1 MKKTFF
7 FAAAALALASC
18 SQDEVLEV
26 NRGEA
31 ISFRP
36 IVNSVTR
43 AYSAGPIT
51 GFETGDK
58 FNVYA
63 DFGSAMYFQADFTRG
78 TAPEDGFWSAAKYY
92 WPNDISATKA
102 MTFTAV
108 FGGTQTAGTAGEV
121 ANFSPAASADAQ
133 VDLLLAKHVSKVKE
147 TPVLLNFRHALSQ
160 IAVKV
165 ANTEANF
172 KITVSG
178 VRVGYVAQTGTLT
191 YTGDATDTRE
201 TGSKNAT
208 LIAQTDWD
216 NTAATS
222 ANANK
227 YDQTVTATELTGV
240 VEAASA
246 VALTGY
252 NSWLLLP
259 QVLTDAE
266 NKYVTTATT
275 ASVASA
281 DPDLA
286 GSYIALK
293 MKVENYNGSAVTGTV
308 VSEQWCYWPITT
320 SWLPGYKYTY
330 TINAG
335 SGGYQ
340 PADTNNDGKLDPV
353 LDNAVIWFSPSCT
366 IDAWVEDTAIEV
378 KNS

>member
-1 MKKTFF
+1 MKKSLF

-26 NRGEA
+26 NQGQA

-36 IVNSVTR
+36 IVNNITR

-51 GFETGDK
+51 SFDTGDK

-63 DFGSAMYFQADFTRG
+63 DFGSAMYFQDDFTRG
-78 TAPEDGFWSAAKYY
+78 SSPEDGFWSAAKYY
-92 WPNDISATKA
+92 WPNDISATKP

-121 ANFSPAASADAQ
+121 ADFTPTAAAASQ
-133 VDLLLAKHVSKVKE
+133 VDLLLAQHVSKAKE
-147 TPVLLNFRHALSQ
+147 TPVTLNFRHALSQ
-160 IAVKV
+160 IIVKV

-191 YTGDATDTRE
+191 YTGDATDTKE
-201 TGSKNAT
+201 TGAKNAT
-208 LIAQTDWD
+208 LIAQDDWA

-222 ANANK
+222 ANENK
-227 YDQTVTATELTGV
+227 YDQTVSATLTGKVTTAT
-240 VEAASA
+240 
-246 VALTGY
+246 ALTDY
-252 NSWLLLP
+252 NPWLLLP
-259 QVLTDAE
+259 QDLKDADD
-266 NKYVTTATT
+266 KYVTTATT

-293 MKVENYNGSAVTGTV
+293 MTVENWNGTAVTGTV
-308 VSEQWCYWPITT
+308 VSEQWCYWPIDTE
-320 SWLPGYKYTY
+320 WLPGHKYTY
-330 TINAG
+330 TVNAG

-340 PADTNNDGKLDPV
+340 PADTDNDGELDPV
-353 LDNAVIWFSPSCT
+353 IDNAVIWFSPSCT
-366 IDAWVEDTAIEV
+366 IDAWVEDTTIEV
-378 KNS
+378 TNS